1 MLQDDE
7 ELIQAVKVNNPMIVS
22 EWLQHLALE
31 DTDAKHKLAQVLKQA
46 AQCLSVDVV
55 TLFQPPSKKMF

>member
-1 MLQDDE
+1 MLQDNKG
-7 ELIQAVKVNNPMIVS
+7 LMQAVKVNNPMIVS

-31 DTDAKHKLAQVLKQA
+31 DADAKHKLVQVLKQA

-55 TLFQPPSKKMF
+55 TLFQPPSKKML